1 MCTAPLGVRGMPCG
15 QAAKGRAW
23 SKKSSHSLGEPS
35 LSILHI
41 LIKTSNVWWFICRQW
56 WIQEYDIPRVAVA
69 LKRCLEIKELRPF
82 SSRFRGAKVRIHR
95 RARPAES
102 MEVFSCSGEIFK
114 QQLPR
119 IAAPSR
125 PGPEGFWT
133 TNFFSLKRL
142 ATLVGCCHFIGMI
155 GSRTKRWATDTSRYE
170 HQLQLPTANLPFL
183 PVVDQQWDA
192 FQVTV

>member
-69 LKRCLEIKELRPF
+69 LFKGALKSKSFAHSARASGEQKSGYTEGPGQQNPWKSSPAAGKYLNNSCLALLRPVAQVLRVF
-82 SSRFRGAKVRIHR
+82 GPPTSFLWRGW
-95 RARPAES
+95 RP
-102 MEVFSCSGEIFK
+102 
-114 QQLPR
+114 
-119 IAAPSR
+119 
-125 PGPEGFWT
+125 W
-133 TNFFSLKRL
+133 
-142 ATLVGCCHFIGMI
+142 
-155 GSRTKRWATDTSRYE
+155 
-170 HQLQLPTANLPFL
+170 
-183 PVVDQQWDA
+183 WDA
-192 FQVTV
+192 VTSSGWLDLAPKGGQPIRVATSISCIFQPQTCPFFQ